1 MQASVVSAPGL
12 RCCVACG
19 IFPDQGSNL
28 CQEMLNHWTIRDA
41 PGLYFLTLNFEII
54 LPKSFED
61 NWAFLVAQLVKN
73 PSAKKKKKNPPAMWE
88 TRVGKILWRRE
99 WLPTPILWPGEFHQL
114 YSPWGHKQT
123 MSRTQP
129 SDFHFHFTFSKSSWT
144 PFTQLPLMSLF
155 FMSTVQ
161 SIKIK
166 ILAMV

>member
-1 MQASVVSAPGL
+1 MAFLVEEHGLWDMQASVVSAPGL

-73 PSAKKKKKNPPAMWE
+73 PSAKKKKK
-88 TRVGKILWRRE
+88 RIHLQCGR
-99 WLPTPILWPGEFHQL
+99 PGL
-114 YSPWGHKQT
+114 G
-123 MSRTQP
+123 R
-129 SDFHFHFTFSKSSWT
+129 SSGEGNGY
-144 PFTQLPLMSLF
+144 PLQYYGLVNSINC
-155 FMSTVQ
+155 TVHGVTNRQ
-161 SIKIK
+161 
-166 ILAMV
+166 

>member
-1 MQASVVSAPGL
+1 MAFLVEEHGLWDMQASVVSAPGL

-73 PSAKKKKKNPPAMWE
+73 PSAKKKKKESTCNVGDQGWE
-88 TRVGKILWRRE
+88 
-99 WLPTPILWPGEFHQL
+99 
-114 YSPWGHKQT
+114 
-123 MSRTQP
+123 
-129 SDFHFHFTFSKSSWT
+129 D
-144 PFTQLPLMSLF
+144 PLE
-155 FMSTVQ
+155 
-161 SIKIK
+161 KG
-166 ILAMV
+166 MVTHSNIMAW